1 MQFILY
7 GTDFCQL
14 CDEALELVEQTL
26 EGKDYELDIVD
37 ISHSDELMEQ
47 YAYSIPVL
55 KCLDSERELNW
66 PFTGFELLALTQ
78 ATKN

>member
-7 GTDFCQL
+7 ATDFCQL
-14 CDEALELVEQTL
+14 CDEALALVEQAL
-26 EGKDYELDIVD
+26 EAQEYDLEVID

-55 KCLDSERELNW
+55 KCLDCERELNW
-66 PFTGFELLALTQ
+66 PFTGLEVFALTQ
-78 ATKN
+78 PAKN

>member
-14 CDEALELVEQTL
+14 CDEALELVEQAL
-26 EGKDYELDIVD
+26 EGKDYDLDVVD

-55 KCLDSERELNW
+55 KYLDCECELNW
-66 PFTGFELLALTQ
+66 PFTSIEVLALTQ
-78 ATKN
+78 SANN